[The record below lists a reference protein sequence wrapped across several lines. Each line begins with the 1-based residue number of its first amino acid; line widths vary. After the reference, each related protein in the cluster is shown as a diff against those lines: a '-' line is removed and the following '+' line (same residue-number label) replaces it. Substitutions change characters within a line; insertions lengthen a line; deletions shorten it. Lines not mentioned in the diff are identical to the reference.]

1 MLSKRQRTLVER
13 LITLGDWASNR
24 GLPLDVFEIRGF
36 GSFFRGKP
44 NAKDVDLFMRCQ
56 RHPHRDDFTRFLEA
70 VDSIQDDH
78 AVERTFTRPSDG
90 LRAFFES
97 PNKNNALASVND
109 TERQSFLR
117 WLEPFSWN
125 MLRPQTMVGQIGIKN
140 PDVFA
145 QQAIR
150 YHLPNLNV
158 VEIINPEYAGARP
171 LGLRCGFTVA
181 VWSPERQDVRIN
193 LDQLLSEESIRK
205 NLLSEL
211 GYFRVQVAVMI
222 AMYQYA
228 QAAFCLSLQEPAVV
242 ADAEQAAEN
251 VDRSVRPELAAPLS
265 EVTTT
270 SQPRNHESDPGSGPP
285 IRSPPPP
292 PLCAGGCANP

>member
-1 MLSKRQRTLVER
+1 MLSKRQRTLMER

-56 RHPHRDDFTRFLEA
+56 RHPHRHDFTRFLEA
-70 VDSIQDDH
+70 VDRIHDDH
-78 AVERTFTRPSDG
+78 ALERTFTRPSAA
-90 LRAFFES
+90 LRSFFES
-97 PNKNNALASVND
+97 RNESNAIASVSD

-158 VEIINPEYAGARP
+158 VEIVNPEYAGARS
-171 LGLRCGFTVA
+171 LGLR
-181 VWSPERQDVRIN
+181 
-193 LDQLLSEESIRK
+193 
-205 NLLSEL
+205 
-211 GYFRVQVAVMI
+211 
-222 AMYQYA
+222 
-228 QAAFCLSLQEPAVV
+228 
-242 ADAEQAAEN
+242 
-251 VDRSVRPELAAPLS
+251 
-265 EVTTT
+265 
-270 SQPRNHESDPGSGPP
+270 
-285 IRSPPPP
+285 
-292 PLCAGGCANP
+292 